1 MSKAKEETK
10 FLLTYKFRAYP
21 SAFME
26 YRMENWLYILCNL
39 YNHALEERK
48 RAWKEEKR
56 SITYSD
62 QQNSLPELKKKDPTL
77 KLVHSQV
84 LQDCLRRVDN
94 AFQKFFRKEAKY
106 PKRKKLSKYNSFTF
120 PQVWMKQKKRLVE
133 LVKLERKNSRFAY
146 LYLPKLGKLKVRLHR
161 EIDWTKARTVSVKR
175 EPSGKWYVCITLEAE
190 LDEILREAQE
200 KAVGIDL
207 GVKNLATTSEG
218 EFIEHPRFLKRLE
231 KRLKREQ
238 KKLSRKIKGSNN
250 WEKQRKRVAKVHERV
265 RNARKDF
272 LHKLSRYL
280 VNNYDYISFE
290 NLEIKGLVQ
299 NSNLAKSILDAGWGT
314 LITFATYK
322 AVTAGARVVRVDPSY
337 TTQDCSVCGFRVPKT
352 LAERLHE
359 CPECGAV
366 MDRDYNASVNILKKG
381 LARLKG
387 GRVGAT
393 RTYACG
399 EGSGGALSKESVSH
413 PSQKQESR
421 AGLPGGTK
429 PYRKLRP

>member
-1 MSKAKEETK
+1 MSRAKEETK

-21 SAFME
+21 SVLLE
-26 YRMENWLYILCNL
+26 YRMENWLYVLCNL

-48 RAWKEEKR
+48 RTWKEEKKT
-56 SITYSD
+56 ITYSH

-106 PKRKKLSKYNSFTF
+106 PKKKKLSEYNSFTF
-120 PQVWMKQKKRLVE
+120 PQVCMKQKDRLVE
-133 LVKLERKNSRFAY
+133 VIKLEKKNGRFAY
-146 LYLPKLGKLKVRLHR
+146 LHLPKLGKLKIRLHR
-161 EIDWTKARTVSVKR
+161 EIDWTRARTVTIKR
-175 EPSGKWYVCITLEAE
+175 EPSGKWYVCITVEVE
-190 LDEILREAQE
+190 LDEILKEAQE
-200 KAVGIDL
+200 RAVGIDL

-218 EFIEHPRFLKRLE
+218 EFVEHPKFLQRLE

-238 KKLSRKIKGSNN
+238 KKLSRKEKGSNN
-250 WEKQRKRVAKVHERV
+250 WERQRKRVAKIHEEV
-265 RNARKDF
+265 KNARRDF
-272 LHKLSRYL
+272 LHKVSRYL
-280 VNNYDYISFE
+280 VESYDHISFE
-290 NLEIKGLVQ
+290 SLNIKGLVQ
-299 NSNLAKSILDAGWGT
+299 SSSLAKLILDAGWGT

-322 AVTAGARVVRVDPSY
+322 AVMAGARVVRVDPSY

-366 MDRDYNASVNILKKG
+366 MDRDYNASVNILQKG

-399 EGSGGALSKESVSH
+399 EGEK
-413 PSQKQESR
+413 PSLKQESPC
-421 AGLPGGTK
+421 GSSGWGIVPYQKLLP
-429 PYRKLRP
+429 